1 MAIIDTNTFF
11 ITAPFATDSLRTKV
25 AADKAKLEEMEAK
38 YAGLRDQLVSLSG
51 DLTIMEEKSGF
62 LERQIVRS
70 MTIFDPPPDGP
81 TAAEYQQKQVVYD
94 ALLWAGTGIGAAG
107 GILSIVGQVGLSR
120 TIKAS
125 LATRKVGAISK
136 IKAGAKLGTLKIG
149 AGRSVIASARTAR
162 VAKASK
168 AAKLGKFG
176 KIAKIGKVSGVLTVA
191 IVALELGLK
200 MASAAKMN
208 EYFIAQ
214 AGKIKT
220 VIDDAGK
227 AIKALQNGIKEGNT
241 MKATMLAD
249 AGCADVMAYLDK
261 LNHAIAD
268 VGRANARR
276 SLVRRM
282 LLDGMDTS
290 LVEQYSE
297 LSTEQVAGIHA
308 KLTVEL
314 GLLRGDELATLI
326 ADSGLGTLQVE
337 VLKRMFDARI
347 ALLGGVDA
355 AEVMENYGLSDVTV
369 SGVATSLA
377 RDIRQVW
384 ALFGKD
390 KTADVIAHAT
400 LLPQAAVEQL
410 QLELVAKRV
419 LLKEAD
425 DAAVA
430 DKSGASAEQIVQWRT
445 ALTDDLAAARERA
458 AKAQKHVR
466 PSDIAADYRL
476 PTEALAAPA

>member
-11 ITAPFATDSLRTKV
+11 ITAPFATDGLRAKV
-25 AADKAKLEEMEAK
+25 SADKAKLEKMEAT
-38 YAGLRDQLVSLSG
+38 YAGLRDQFVSLSG

-70 MTIFDPPPDGP
+70 MTIFDPPPDGA
-81 TAAEYQQKQVVYD
+81 TAAEYEKKQVVYD
-94 ALLWAGTGIGAAG
+94 ALLWTGTAVGAVG
-107 GILSIVGQVGLSR
+107 GVLSIVGQVGLSR
-120 TIKAS
+120 TVKAS
-125 LATRKVGAISK
+125 LATRKVGAASK

-162 VAKASK
+162 VAQATK

-176 KIAKIGKVSGVLTVA
+176 KIAKVGKVSGVLTVA

-208 EYFIAQ
+208 KYFIEQ
-214 AGKIKT
+214 ADKIRE
-220 VIDDAGK
+220 VIDDADK
-227 AIKALQNGIKEGNT
+227 AIKALEQGIKEGSA
-241 MKATMLAD
+241 MKQSMLDD
-249 AGCADVMAYLDK
+249 AGCADVMAYLEK

-268 VGRANARR
+268 VGRANAKR

-282 LLDGMDTS
+282 LLDGMATS

-297 LSTEQVAGIHA
+297 LSSDQVAGIHA
-308 KLTVEL
+308 KLKVEL
-314 GLLRGDELATLI
+314 GLLRGDDVATLVN
-326 ADSGLGTLQVE
+326 DSALNALQVG
-337 VLKRMFDARI
+337 VIKRMFDARI
-347 ALLGGVDA
+347 ALLGGAPA
-355 AEVMENYGLSDVTV
+355 AEVMASCGLSDVTV

-390 KTADVIAHAT
+390 KTADAIAHAT
-400 LLPQAAVEQL
+400 LLPQEAVEHL
-410 QLELVAKRV
+410 QRELVAKR
-419 LLKEAD
+419 LLLEDMA

-430 DKSGASAEQIVQWRT
+430 DKSGAAVEQIAQWRA
-445 ALTDDLAAARERA
+445 ALGDDLTAARERV
-458 AKAQKHVR
+458 AKAQKHER

-476 PTEALAAPA
+476 PTEALAA